1 MRLFSYIVRDWPLKL
16 LALAMSS
23 FLWAAYTAEPLAE
36 AGYSVPVVFRNL
48 PGGLSLS
55 GEEITQVH
63 VVMRGRAEVLRR
75 LEPRDLAL
83 QVDLAGSVEREF
95 SVALGKHQ
103 VEVPAGT
110 ELLRFSPAEIRIRL
124 IPSQR

>member
-1 MRLFSYIVRDWPLKL
+1 MRFLSYILRDWPLKL
-16 LALAMSS
+16 LALVMAS

-36 AGYSVPVVFRNL
+36 AGYNVPVIFRNL
-48 PGGLSLS
+48 PQGLDLA

-83 QVDLAGSVEREF
+83 QVDLAGRVETDF
-95 SVALGKHQ
+95 SVALEKSQ

-110 ELLRFSPAEIRIRL
+110 ELVSFSPAELRVRL
-124 IPSQR
+124 VPRQP

>member
-1 MRLFSYIVRDWPLKL
+1 MRFLSYILRDWPLKL
-16 LALAMSS
+16 LALVMAS

-36 AGYSVPVVFRNL
+36 AGYNVPVIFRNL
-48 PGGLSLS
+48 PPGLNLS

-75 LEPRDLAL
+75 MEPRDLAL
-83 QVDLAGSVEREF
+83 HVDLAGRVEMDF
-95 SVALGKHQ
+95 SVTLEKAQ

-110 ELLRFSPAEIRIRL
+110 ELVSFSPAELRVRL
-124 IPSQR
+124 VPRQP